1 MYSYEELRLRFDAFF
16 KNNIP
21 FHAQPDNLYE
31 PCRYILAD
39 SGKRIRPML
48 CLLSNQMLGGD
59 LADDVFNVAMSL
71 ELFHNF
77 TLMHDD
83 IMDQAPLRRGKP
95 TVHRKYGVT
104 AGILSGDV
112 MNIYS
117 YKCLSEVRPH
127 LLKPM
132 LDLFNC
138 TAIEVCE
145 GQQLDMDYETNT
157 QASIQ
162 DYLEMIKLKTSVL
175 IACSLKAGAILA
187 EVSPEVTELMYD
199 TGINLGMAFQI
210 QDDYLDTFGAELNTG
225 KKVGG
230 DIQSNKKTFLYLQ
243 AYQTANEAQTL
254 QLDELQ
260 RSNSELKV
268 QETIALYKS
277 LQVDTTAKELIAKYF
292 SNVMANLE
300 KLKTIT
306 KDIQQLEN
314 LVSELIRRE
323 K

>member
-1 MYSYEELRLRFDAFF
+1 MFSYEELRLRFDAFF
-16 KNNIP
+16 EKKLP
-21 FHAQPDNLYE
+21 FNAQPDNLYE

-39 SGKRIRPML
+39 SGKRIRPLL

-59 LADDVFNVAMSL
+59 LAEDVFNVAMSL

-83 IMDQAPLRRGKP
+83 IMDQAPLRRGKA
-95 TVHRKYGVT
+95 TVHTKYGVT

-127 LLKPM
+127 LLKPV
-132 LDLFNC
+132 LDLFNT

-157 QASIQ
+157 EASIQ

-175 IACSLKAGAILA
+175 LACSLKAGAILA
-187 EVSPEVTELMYD
+187 EASAEVTDLMYD

-210 QDDYLDTFGAELNTG
+210 QDDYLDTFGAEFNTG
-225 KKVGG
+225 KTVGG
-230 DIQSNKKTFLYLQ
+230 DIRSNKKTFLNLQ
-243 AYQTANEAQTL
+243 AYQSADEAQTL
-254 QLDELQ
+254 QLDALQ
-260 RSNSELKV
+260 KSNDERKV
-268 QETIALYKS
+268 PDTIAIYKK
-277 LQVDTTAKELIAKYF
+277 LNVDTRAKELIKQYF
-292 SNVMANLE
+292 TNTNANLD
-300 KLKTIT
+300 KLKSLGH
-306 KDIQQLEN
+306 DIHQLEN
-314 LVSELIRRE
+314 LVNELIRRE